1 MIPFSDL
8 LYLMNTNHEAKSPT
22 DDHNL
27 QDRKLSFT
35 NYRYPEGTLNAEH
48 HHTSLRNSRR
58 RK

>member
-8 LYLMNTNHEAKSPT
+8 LCLMNPNHEAKSHT
-22 DDHNL
+22 DDHYL
-27 QDRKLSFT
+27 QDRQPSFT

-58 RK
+58 K

>member
-1 MIPFSDL
+1 MITFSDL
-8 LYLMNTNHEAKSPT
+8 LCLMNTNQKAEQPT

-27 QDRKLSFT
+27 QNRQPSFA
-35 NYRYPEGTLNAEH
+35 NHRYSEGTRNTEH